1 MVPLFNGYGTINH
14 SAGRFIHSPDGNTPT
29 KLLSLIS
36 QSKLMP
42 TLTLTLN
49 PKSELTLERGTNPT
63 KSGLVFVPTLLTP
76 RKSTHCSYKLNFVFE
91 VRQRRNQEFYFGGAE
106 AHGEREAITGVWGQ
120 SPRRGP
126 GAEPLVRGP
135 LGLCPPEAD
144 SFSVDVRP

>member
-29 KLLSLIS
+29 ILLSLIS

-63 KSGLVFVPTLLTP
+63 KSGLVFVRTLLTP
-76 RKSTHCSYKLNFVFE
+76 RKSTHCSYKLNFLCE
-91 VRQRRNQEFYFGGAE
+91 VRQRRNQEFYFGG
-106 AHGEREAITGVWGQ
+106 GG
-120 SPRRGP
+120 
-126 GAEPLVRGP
+126 
-135 LGLCPPEAD
+135 
-144 SFSVDVRP
+144 